1 MKEQRGGK
9 WMGDSHANVDDD
21 DVTVGI
27 LGTVEDVF
35 GSVMWVKRQRERG
48 EIKHT

>member
-1 MKEQRGGK
+1 
-9 WMGDSHANVDDD
+9 MGDSHAKVDDD
-21 DVTVGI
+21 NVTVGVF
-27 LGTVEDVF
+27 GTVEDVF